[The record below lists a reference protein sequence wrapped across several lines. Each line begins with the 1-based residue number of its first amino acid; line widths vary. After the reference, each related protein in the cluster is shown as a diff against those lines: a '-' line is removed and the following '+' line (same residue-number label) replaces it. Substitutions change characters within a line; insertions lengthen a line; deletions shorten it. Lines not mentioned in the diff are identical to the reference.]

1 MGIYQI
7 AATIKSEAMRLQMVN
22 SATFGNIADI
32 MNRKTTYYPCVNID
46 AVSSETINNS
56 VKKNVIRIYCIDRNT
71 NYIAFSKTELI
82 IDELMN
88 LIEIPNYKIQY
99 FDFTNSEFNN
109 QDLVAGVFVDITF
122 ESELHL
128 KCLVDELKDKSFI
141 IEENGDYIKSYI
153 KLESGG
159 RTEVEDQTNFEE

>member
-1 MGIYQI
+1 MGIYKI

-22 SATFGNIADI
+22 SATFGNIADV

-99 FDFTNSEFNN
+99 FDFTNSDFIN

-128 KCLVDELKDKSFI
+128 KCLTDELKDKSYI

-159 RTEVEDQTNFEE
+159 RTEVEDQTNLEE